1 MEAGAVTDRC
11 RPRGS
16 KHAFVGTVG
25 RDREGDLLL
34 ETMRT
39 EGIDVAAVTRVDE
52 PTGTTRE
59 PSMPTY
65 EEIDLR
71 TGQ

>member
-1 MEAGAVTDRC
+1 V
-11 RPRGS
+11 S
-16 KHAFVGTVG
+16 NVG

-39 EGIDVAAVTRVDE
+39 EGTDVAAVTRVDE

-65 EEIDLR
+65 EEIDVR
-71 TGQ
+71 AGQ